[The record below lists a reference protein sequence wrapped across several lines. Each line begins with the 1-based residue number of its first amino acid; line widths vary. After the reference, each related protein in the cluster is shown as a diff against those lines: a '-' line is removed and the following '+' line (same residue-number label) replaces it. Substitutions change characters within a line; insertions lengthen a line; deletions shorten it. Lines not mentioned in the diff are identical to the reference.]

1 MEQFFIIAASE
12 GFKRRVH
19 LGKQRFFL
27 RSCPHEWV

>member
-19 LGKQRFFL
+19 LGKQRFFYDL
-27 RSCPHEWV
+27 ARTNE